1 MLSLSF
7 VSNKDWEGM
16 DIVIILNTVIFM
28 SSSPS
33 ILSVDPLFLYLMYCT
48 MYVCVHSLI
57 AFFFVLN
64 FMLRYYVK
72 SPSLLYSMVLFL
84 IVLEGIELGHK
95 STDTIATNITS
106 IQENTRET
114 SENAIQLGGG

>member
-33 ILSVDPLFLYLMYCT
+33 ILSVYPLFLCVMYCT

-57 AFFFVLN
+57 AFFFFLN
-64 FMLRYYVK
+64 FMLRYFK
-72 SPSLLYSMVLFL
+72 SQSVLYSMVLFL